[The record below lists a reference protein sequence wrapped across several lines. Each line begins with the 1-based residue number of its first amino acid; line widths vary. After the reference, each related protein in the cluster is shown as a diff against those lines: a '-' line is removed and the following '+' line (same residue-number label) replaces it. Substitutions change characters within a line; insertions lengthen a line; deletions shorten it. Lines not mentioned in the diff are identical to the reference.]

1 MSDQGLSKE
10 FADNLFKQVV
20 KIWLTPEVTRRR
32 EAGKLQGELAVW
44 AVQVLFD
51 PSGGESV
58 RINDE
63 VNGEF
68 HVRAGAEE
76 DALITHENLHH
87 FTDQIA
93 AFLLPLED
101 APNSGHITL
110 MTHRGGYC
118 IWFELLYNAQLITE
132 HIHAAREF
140 IDTAAHALSAKRLRA
155 VVANLHPAVEGMA
168 KAVLLRHPDRRLLTS
183 KKHNFVTGEYNR
195 YSWRGNT
202 DRRFARLLNDLA
214 RARNPARYPAGKF
227 KVSPEQAAAWLE
239 IAEEMYT
246 WLLSGSSLRTRLQ
259 VLDGAPSSAA

>member
-87 FTDQIA
+87 FTDQDCRV
-93 AFLLPLED
+93 P
-101 APNSGHITL
+101 S
-110 MTHRGGYC
+110 
-118 IWFELLYNAQLITE
+118 
-132 HIHAAREF
+132 AARRC
-140 IDTAAHALSAKRLRA
+140 AK
-155 VVANLHPAVEGMA
+155 
-168 KAVLLRHPDRRLLTS
+168 
-183 KKHNFVTGEYNR
+183 
-195 YSWRGNT
+195 
-202 DRRFARLLNDLA
+202 
-214 RARNPARYPAGKF
+214 
-227 KVSPEQAAAWLE
+227 
-239 IAEEMYT
+239 
-246 WLLSGSSLRTRLQ
+246 LRTHHSDDASRW
-259 VLDGAPSSAA
+259 VLHLV